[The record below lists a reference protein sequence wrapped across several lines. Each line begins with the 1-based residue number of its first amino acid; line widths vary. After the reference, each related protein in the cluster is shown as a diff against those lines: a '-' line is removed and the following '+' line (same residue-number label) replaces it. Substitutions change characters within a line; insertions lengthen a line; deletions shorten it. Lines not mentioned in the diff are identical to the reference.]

1 MFDEPGLR
9 YAHQAM
15 RTNFEFFFP
24 GPDASKYQGIAEDC
38 ANEVTEIEL
47 TISPYQEGSDIQ
59 RLNMAAGNGEW
70 IRIGW
75 PTVVLLRLCHSLN
88 ATTAGAFAP
97 FDGMQTMRVSGK
109 VLDPV
114 TEHLISQVASPI
126 VNEEDAI
133 EFHPDAPMAR
143 LAYSRLIDLGAI
155 GKGWALDKCAAL
167 VFDVGIDRAFFH
179 AGGSSM
185 IAIGE
190 DWPVNIPGLQED
202 IQLTNNSL
210 SVSRRFNQDAGG
222 LHIITKTTLS
232 NSSDVIARVIGP
244 NCAVTDAISTA
255 AISGTMCRWTH
266 TPGYATRTMVLDT
279 SYPFETSIG

>member
-1 MFDEPGLR
+1 MFDAPGLR
-9 YAHQAM
+9 YPHQAM
-15 RTNFEFFFP
+15 RTTFEFFFP

-38 ANEVTEIEL
+38 ATEVADIEL

-70 IRIGW
+70 VRIGW
-75 PTVVLLRLCHSLN
+75 STVTLLRLCHSLN
-88 ATTAGAFAP
+88 TATAGSFAP

-114 TEHLISQVASPI
+114 TKHLISQVASPNL
-126 VNEEDAI
+126 NEEDVI

-143 LAYSRLIDLGAI
+143 LAASKLIDLGAI
-155 GKGWALDKCAAL
+155 GKGWALDKCAEL

-190 DWPVNIPGLQED
+190 GWPVKVPGLQED
-202 IQLTNNSL
+202 IHLSNNSL
-210 SVSRRFNQDAGG
+210 SVSRRINQDAGG
-222 LHIITKTTLS
+222 IHIITRTIPGY
-232 NSSDVIARVIGP
+232 SSDVIARVLGP
-244 NCAVTDAISTA
+244 TCAVTDALSTA
-255 AISGTMCRWTH
+255 AISGTMCEWTKL
-266 TPGYATRTMVLDT
+266 PGYTIKTMLLDT
-279 SYPFETSIG
+279 